1 MEYKYEDESQGVSD
15 DGPDGSQNGAREE
28 PAVRASVE
36 TAIEQQD
43 GHFDRAGT
51 QEEEKLG
58 NPAIL
63 AKFSVKRSM
72 AAMKGRGTSIN
83 GASSEGLTSHM

>member
-1 MEYKYEDESQGVSD
+1 LEYKYEDESEGVSD

-51 QEEEKLG
+51 
-58 NPAIL
+58 
-63 AKFSVKRSM
+63 
-72 AAMKGRGTSIN
+72 
-83 GASSEGLTSHM
+83 